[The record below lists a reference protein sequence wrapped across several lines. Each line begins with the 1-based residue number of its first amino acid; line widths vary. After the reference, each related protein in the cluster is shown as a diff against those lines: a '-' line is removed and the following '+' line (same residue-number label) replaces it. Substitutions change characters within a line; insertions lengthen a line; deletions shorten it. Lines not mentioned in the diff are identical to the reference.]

1 MMMKYQVNDPFFESF
16 FITDKKQLK
25 TSDDLKNI
33 FASYFQINKSQFT
46 IVNIPKKINTI
57 TEEFIFKLTITNRC
71 KDITFHFARGK
82 EIIIYNCYQMKRDEV
97 ISQFQ
102 KSGIYYSYEISNKN
116 LQFLISNQNVPNI
129 KYPFFAVHENS
140 IVEVKLNG
148 KTVTLKYDQK
158 EFTVVEE
165 DKANKAYQIIFS
177 AYNHFIKIENICIIR
192 NGNDRKKIEGN
203 YLLKSDENYSIEIY
217 HRFNFKNIKIKGRLM
232 NEKLNFLATVYDA
245 KKQLAKVLSNGC
257 DVLQPEDIIICDYMK
272 KEIKDEKKLLRDIDS
287 FHVYINYVILKDSF
301 HPIEKDVKNSNWSL
315 SRTMNKEKNERK
327 RKQLT
332 KNEVKS
338 EEYVYLE
345 EEETETESYRESEEN
360 KIIRNGIKIENHI
373 DNHLTVNKM
382 QRDVKDTNIQIE
394 KKSKILI
401 DSLKEEENDKSEK
414 KTHKIGDI
422 TKPKEMD
429 DLEGN
434 NNNKNETKKCQGSNK
449 GRIRQN
455 KKKPKK
461 LKNKIKPKKVDL
473 KGGNEKQKE
482 TENNKEQNTNKK
494 SDEKT
499 EKQKD
504 KTNPKEVNNLKISKK
519 KTEVNKQDPKQNIN
533 KKEKPR
539 KRNKKTKKKTKNNEQ
554 KQEQKIT
561 KLEFKETENRNDEN
575 KTIKSKSDK
584 NVKETT
590 KKKKNTIVIT
600 KAKQDDN
607 KYLSNS
613 KEVPKSNK
621 EKVKNTKSKRNK
633 KINVSKKQNKPN
645 DESDRKVEPCE
656 NDKKIPQEPKC
667 DVKND
672 NFIEEQ
678 ERKLNKSLNIKK
690 AKRKPNK
697 SDKSNDKDDK
707 TIKITFL
714 FEENN
719 VKQNEPFTLNIFPN
733 ETIKE
738 LKKLVSNKLKIESNI
753 LLSHKKEKNY
763 IIIDD
768 NAHIKDIIDKIGCKT
783 KQTQITNYLY
793 IRIIEPTVSTVIEI
807 DTIKSTKESKRMND
821 EVEDYEIVSVT
832 STNEIEKKN
841 DVRNCL
847 IKSSNKTNKM
857 NDDVAYSVTST
868 NEIEK
873 KNDTRKCLL
882 KSTNETNKMNDGAIY
897 SVTSTNEINKIGYD
911 DEINLM
917 KSTNEINKMNSDV
930 MYSETSTKDIER
942 NNKYVDNNEI
952 IYNEIEKKSDDD
964 EDEIDSEVRST
975 SENKKMNDD
984 DDNEIISFKSTNDID
999 RTNVEKQDNEIK
1011 SINET
1016 VTEENEITAEMIPIL
1031 FKFEQHETLCH
1042 SFIRPIHINTHV
1054 KMLEEMISNEF
1065 GINDNISLY
1074 YKNENNYFMDIDK
1087 NARVEDIIDQIIY
1100 KDRRGKFNHCIFVQI
1115 TKKSNHK
1122 KDKRKDKRKVD
1133 NEERK
1138 IPEEGQENEKI
1149 RIDFSFEN
1157 NVKYYEPFSESISV
1171 KTRIKDLEKLIRN
1184 KYDIGVQVSILYKEN
1199 GMFID
1204 INKNT
1209 RIEEILNSIKRV
1221 YKYGI
1226 VRFKLY
1232 IKVLKTKRIKF
1243 DANVDN
1249 DDSIQKIKQSINI
1262 YSHLYKLMNDDYD
1275 EDED

>member
-25 TSDDLKNI
+25 TSNDLTNI
-33 FASYFQINKSQFT
+33 FASYFHINNSQFT

-57 TEEFIFKLTITNRC
+57 TEDFIFKLTITNRC

-158 EFTVVEE
+158 EFTVAEE

-287 FHVYINYVILKDSF
+287 FHVYINYVVLKDSF
-301 HPIEKDVKNSNWSL
+301 HPIGKDVKNSNWSL
-315 SRTMNKEKNERK
+315 PRAMSKEKNEQK

-345 EEETETESYRESEEN
+345 EEETETESYLESEEN
-360 KIIRNGIKIENHI
+360 KIRRNDTKMENHI
-373 DNHLTVNKM
+373 DSHLTVNKM
-382 QRDVKDTNIQIE
+382 QRDVKDTNIQNE
-394 KKSKILI
+394 KKSKMLI
-401 DSLKEEENDKSEK
+401 NSLKEEENNKNEK
-414 KTHKIGDI
+414 KSQKFGNS

-434 NNNKNETKKCQGSNK
+434 NNNKNETKKCQVSNK
-449 GRIRQN
+449 SRIRQN
-455 KKKPKK
+455 KKKTRK

-499 EKQKD
+499 EKQED
-504 KTNPKEVNNLKISKK
+504 KTNPKEVYNLKISIM
-519 KTEVNKQDPKQNIN
+519 KTEVNKQEPKQNIN
-533 KKEKPR
+533 KKEKSI
-539 KRNKKTKKKTKNNEQ
+539 KRNKKTKKKPKNN
-554 KQEQKIT
+554 EQKIT
-561 KLEFKETENRNDEN
+561 KLEFKETENKNDEN
-575 KTIKSKSDK
+575 KTIKSKSNK
-584 NVKETT
+584 NVNETE
-590 KKKKNTIVIT
+590 KKKKITIIIT

-607 KYLSNS
+607 KDLSNS

-633 KINVSKKQNKPN
+633 KTNVNKKQNKTK
-645 DESDRKVEPCE
+645 DESDRKVEPYE

-672 NFIEEQ
+672 KFIEEP

-690 AKRKPNK
+690 TKRKPNK
-697 SDKSNDKDDK
+697 SNKSNDKDDK
-707 TIKITFL
+707 TIQITFL

-719 VKQNEPFTLNIFPN
+719 VKQNEPFTLDIFPN
-733 ETIKE
+733 VTIRE
-738 LKKLVSNKLKIESNI
+738 LKKLVSNKLKIENNI
-753 LLSHKKEKNY
+753 LLSYKKERNY
-763 IIIDD
+763 ITIDD

-783 KQTQITNYLY
+783 KQAQITNYLY
-793 IRIIEPTVSTVIEI
+793 IRIIEPTVSTDIEI
-807 DTIKSTKESKRMND
+807 DTIKSAKESKRMNN

-841 DVRNCL
+841 DTRKCL
-847 IKSSNKTNKM
+847 LKSSNKTNKM
-857 NDDVAYSVTST
+857 NDDVTYSVTST
-868 NEIEK
+868 NEIK
-873 KNDTRKCLL
+873 KID
-882 KSTNETNKMNDGAIY
+882 
-897 SVTSTNEINKIGYD
+897 YD
-911 DEINLM
+911 DENNLM
-917 KSTNEINKMNSDV
+917 KSTNEINKMNDDV
-930 MYSETSTKDIER
+930 IYSETSTKDIGR
-942 NNKYVDNNEI
+942 NNKYVENNEI
-952 IYNEIEKKSDDD
+952 KYDEIEKKIDD
-964 EDEIDSEVRST
+964 EDEINSEVKST

-984 DDNEIISFKSTNDID
+984 DDNEIISVKSTNDID
-999 RTNVEKQDNEIK
+999 RTNVEKQDDEIK

-1031 FKFEQHETLCH
+1031 FKFEQHETRCH

-1065 GINDNISLY
+1065 NINDNISLY

-1122 KDKRKDKRKVD
+1122 KDKKKDMRKDD
-1133 NEERK
+1133 DEERK
-1138 IPEEGQENEKI
+1138 ILEEGQENEKI

-1184 KYDIGVQVSILYKEN
+1184 KYEIGEQVSILYKEN
-1199 GMFID
+1199 EMFID

-1209 RIEEILNSIKRV
+1209 RIEEILNNIKRV

-1226 VRFKLY
+1226 VRYKLY

-1243 DANVDN
+1243 DVNVDN
-1249 DDSIQKIKQSINI
+1249 DDSIQKIKHSINI